1 MTLIFYP
8 DKKNLETLSVFPEA
22 VRGLRN
28 RNNEWRLYVSDPE
41 PMAVSVFRLTE
52 ETLKRAIAIIVTYE
66 DGGKLLPSH
75 GEKLWQWLLREETVQ
90 VELIEAAGLPSM
102 FPKVAGAR
110 PNPNLGMNPPS
121 IER

>member
-1 MTLIFYP
+1 
-8 DKKNLETLSVFPEA
+8 
-22 VRGLRN
+22 LRYQN
-28 RNNEWRLYVSDPE
+28 KEWRLYVSDPE

-52 ETLKRAIAIIVTYE
+52 ETLKRATSLAITHE
-66 DGGKLLPSH
+66 DGGKLCPRL
-75 GEKLWQWLLREETVQ
+75 GEKLWQWLLREETMQ

>member
-1 MTLIFYP
+1 MTLIYYP

-22 VRGLRN
+22 VRGLRY
-28 RNNEWRLYVSDPE
+28 RNKEWRLYVSDPE

-52 ETLKRAIAIIVTYE
+52 EVLKRATSLAITHE
-66 DGGKLLPSH
+66 DGAKLLPSH